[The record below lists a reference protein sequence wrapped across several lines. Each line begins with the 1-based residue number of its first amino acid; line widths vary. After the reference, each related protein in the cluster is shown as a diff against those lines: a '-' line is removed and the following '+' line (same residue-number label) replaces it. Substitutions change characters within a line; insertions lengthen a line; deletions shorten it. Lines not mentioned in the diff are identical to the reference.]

1 MKKNIQQKK
10 PNPYES
16 YGLMSVCNFSRKI
29 SFVFVGEE
37 EEEPKR
43 HGKWRKKEKGK
54 KKNHNLIGSGRRS
67 TMADKE
73 EDQRKRSVMK
83 EK

>member
-43 HGKWRKKEKGK
+43 HGKEWEKKRKNKSKP
-54 KKNHNLIGSGRRS
+54 LIQ
-67 TMADKE
+67 K
-73 EDQRKRSVMK
+73 
-83 EK
+83 

>member
-37 EEEPKR
+37 EEKI
-43 HGKWRKKEKGK
+43 KDRKKVI
-54 KKNHNLIGSGRRS
+54 NLIDGVIR
-67 TMADKE
+67 
-73 EDQRKRSVMK
+73 K
-83 EK
+83 EKNNMKINEKENK